1 MAVNFFEDGIVD
13 SLRNFSIDTT
23 DVADAAKIIKDFKIE
38 DQGALD
44 WISKIYK
51 SARRCKNQ
59 IEAERKELTE
69 PLRGE
74 ISVINLKAKR
84 LLEPVDFVINM
95 ANAKVAAYEAARAEQ
110 KRLSD
115 LALREEAD
123 LFEAGES
130 LYIPP
135 LQKNIEAQEATA
147 ITKVEKKFKVV
158 NDDEVP
164 RKYLK
169 IDEDAIK
176 QDIKLGIQNIPGI
189 EIWEET
195 KTTLRIK

>member
-1 MAVNFFEDGIVD
+1 MAVNFFDDHPVD
-13 SLRNFSIDTT
+13 TIRTFCVDTLE
-23 DVADAAKIIKDFKIE
+23 VEQAAKLIKDFKIE
-38 DQGALD
+38 DQRALD

-59 IEAERKELTE
+59 IEEERKELTA

-74 ISVINLKAKR
+74 ISVINLKAKT
-84 LLEPVDFVINM
+84 LLEPVDFVIDM
-95 ANAKVAAYEAARAEQ
+95 ANAKVGAYEAEREEQ

-123 LFEAGES
+123 LFNSGDA
-130 LYIPP
+130 LYIAP
-135 LQKNIEAQEATA
+135 LVKNIEAQEA
-147 ITKVEKKFKVV
+147 IGVTKVEKKFRVV
-158 NDDEVP
+158 NQNEVP
-164 RKYLK
+164 TKYLK
-169 IDEDAIK
+169 IDEDAVK
-176 QDIKLGIQNIPGI
+176 QDIKLGVQHIPGI